1 MLSFEVD
8 EFEWRY
14 EFVQGWEK
22 SPEGMRHDDVPAVCT
37 DSEDNVFLLCR
48 NASQVVVYDRDG
60 KFQACWGA
68 GDLSDLVHGIFITP
82 DDEVFLV
89 DGGSAVVGRFTRSGE
104 LLQTIGTHGVVSD
117 SGYDGSDYR
126 TIVRGAP
133 PFNRPTGVGTND
145 QGQLFVS
152 DGYGNSRVHRFSA
165 SGTLERSWGEPG
177 NEPGEFNLPHGVL
190 VRDDTVLVADRENDR
205 VQLFDMDGVFLSE
218 WGGFHRPQGCVQG
231 ADGLVYVAE
240 SAGAVTSESGAP
252 AGRVSVCDTEGNV
265 LCRWSAG
272 DSVGDADFMLS
283 PHGIWVDSEGSV
295 YVGVNAATAGAF
307 FGVEN
312 VNTFLK
318 FARV

>member
-8 EFEWRY
+8 ELEWCY
-14 EFVQGWEK
+14 EFVHGWEK
-22 SPEGMRHDDVPAVCT
+22 APEGLRHNDVPAVCT

-48 NASQVVVYDRDG
+48 DTSQVVVYDRDG
-60 KFQACWGA
+60 EFQDAWGA
-68 GDLSDLVHGIFITP
+68 GELSDLVHGIFITP
-82 DDEVFLV
+82 DDEVLIV

-104 LLQTIGTHGVVSD
+104 LLQTIGTRGVVSD

-126 TIVRGAP
+126 TVVRGAP
-133 PFNRPTGVGTND
+133 PFNRPTGAGTNHE
-145 QGQLFVS
+145 GQLFVS

-177 NEPGEFNLPHGVL
+177 AEPGEFHLPHGIL

-205 VQLFDMDGVFLSE
+205 VQLFDMDGVFLNE
-218 WGGFHRPQGCVQG
+218 WDGFHRPQSCVEG
-231 ADGLVYVAE
+231 PDGLVYVAE
-240 SAGAVTSESGAP
+240 SAGAARSGSAVP
-252 AGRVSVCDTEGNV
+252 AGRVSVCDAGGNV

-272 DSVGDADFMLS
+272 DAAGDADFMLS
-283 PHGIWVDSEGSV
+283 PHGIAVDSEGSV

-307 FGVEN
+307 FGVGN
-312 VNTFLK
+312 VSPFLK